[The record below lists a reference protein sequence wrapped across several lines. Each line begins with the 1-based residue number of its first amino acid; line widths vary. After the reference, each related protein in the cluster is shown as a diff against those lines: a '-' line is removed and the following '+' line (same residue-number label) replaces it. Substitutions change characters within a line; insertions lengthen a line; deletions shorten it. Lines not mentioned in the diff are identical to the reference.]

1 MPTRHAYATWDGPF
15 ARGRGSMKPDHA
27 DLMPVV
33 REARFE
39 EAHGTSPEELVGAAL
54 ASCFSMALASG
65 LERAGMTP
73 VSIRTDARVHF
84 DELCCQWQ
92 IRLIELSCDVRIP
105 DGDEAMLRA
114 VADETLRACPMGMAL
129 LNVPIELEA
138 RLIGPSAQPTAA
150 LG

>member
-1 MPTRHAYATWDGPF
+1 
-15 ARGRGSMKPDHA
+15 MKPEHA

-39 EAHGTSPEELVGAAL
+39 EARGTSPEELVGAAL
-54 ASCFSMALASG
+54 ASCFSMALAIG
-65 LERAGMTP
+65 LERAGLTS
-73 VSIRTDARVHF
+73 VSIRTDAHVHF
-84 DELCCQWQ
+84 DELCGEWQ
-92 IRLIELSCDVRIP
+92 IRLIELRSDVRIP

-114 VADETLRACPMGMAL
+114 VADETLRTCPMGRAL

-138 RLIGPSAQPTAA
+138 RLTGPSAQPTAG